1 MTAASFDRIRAD
13 EDLYQVPTYA
23 HLPLAVVRGEGCR
36 VFDSAGASWLDFYG
50 GHAVALTGHCH
61 PRVVAAVREQAAR
74 LLFYSNIAY
83 NDVRA
88 RAAKALVEAAPE
100 GVSRVFF
107 CNSGAEAVEAA
118 LKTARMLT
126 KRPSV
131 LAMKEG
137 FHGRTLGALSATG
150 LGHYRDY
157 GGPVAP
163 AAFVPFGDLAAAD
176 AALGPDV
183 AAVLLEPIPSMGGV
197 RVAAPEYYRG
207 LRRLCDERGALL
219 IFDEIQTGLGRTGR
233 MWAGEWFGVKPDMH
247 ALAKGIASGVP
258 CGAVLFQEAVASRVK
273 EGDHGSTFGGGPL
286 ACAAV
291 EATLSVIKDEGLV
304 AKAAA
309 AGEAIREGALRIRGV
324 REVRGLGLLL
334 AIACEADAKTVL
346 ARLREE
352 RVLASSVGSDPKA
365 VRLLPPLA
373 LGTAEVED
381 FLGALSR
388 ARPDKP

>member
-1 MTAASFDRIRAD
+1 VSGASFDRIRGD
-13 EDLYQVPTYA
+13 EDRYQVPTYA
-23 HLPLAVVRGEGCR
+23 HLPIAVERGEGCR
-36 VFDSAGASWLDFYG
+36 VYDAEGNAWLDFYG

-61 PRVVAAVREQAAR
+61 PRVVAAVREQAGR

-83 NDVRA
+83 NSVRA
-88 RAAKALVEAAPE
+88 RAAKALVEASPE
-100 GVSRVFF
+100 GVTQVFF

-126 KRPSV
+126 KRPGV
-131 LAMKEG
+131 VAMNEG

-163 AAFVPFGDLAAAD
+163 GTFVPFGDLAAAEK
-176 AALGPDV
+176 AVGPDT
-183 AAVLLEPIPSMGGV
+183 AAVILEPVPSMGGV

-233 MWAGEWFGVKPDMH
+233 MWAGEWFGVRADLQT
-247 ALAKGIASGVP
+247 LAKGIASGVP
-258 CGAVLFQEAVASRVK
+258 CGAVLFQGSIASRVK

-291 EATLSVIKDEGLV
+291 EATLAVIRDEDLV
-304 AKAAA
+304 AKAAT
-309 AGEAIREGALRIRGV
+309 AGEAIRAGALRVPGV

-346 ARLREE
+346 ARLRES
-352 RVLASSVGSDPKA
+352 RVLASSVSSDPKA

-373 LGTAEVED
+373 VGTAEVEE
-381 FLGALSR
+381 FLAALAR
-388 ARPDKP
+388 ARPDRP

>member
-1 MTAASFDRIRAD
+1 MSAPALDAIRAD
-13 EDLYQVPTYA
+13 EDRFQVPTYA

-36 VFDSAGASWLDFYG
+36 VVDSEGTSWLDFYG

-61 PRVVAAVREQAAR
+61 PRVVAAVREQAGR

-100 GVSRVFF
+100 GVTQVFF
-107 CNSGAEAVEAA
+107 CNSGAEANEAA

-126 KRPSV
+126 KRPGV
-131 LAMKEG
+131 VALREG
-137 FHGRTLGALSATG
+137 FHGRTLGALSVTG

-157 GGPVAP
+157 GGPVTDCT
-163 AAFVPFGDLAAAD
+163 FVPFGDLAAAER
-176 AALGPDV
+176 AIGAETACV
-183 AAVLLEPIPSMGGV
+183 ILEPIPSMGGV
-197 RVAAPEYYRG
+197 RVAPAEYYRG
-207 LRRLCDERGALL
+207 LRRLCTERGALL
-219 IFDEIQTGLGRTGR
+219 IHDEIQTGLGRTGR
-233 MWAGEWFGVKPDMH
+233 MWAGEHFGVVPDMH
-247 ALAKGIASGVP
+247 TLAKGIASGVP
-258 CGAVLFQEAVASRVK
+258 CGAVLFQGAVAARVK

-291 EATLSVIKDEGLV
+291 EATLAVIREEGLV
-304 AKAAA
+304 ARAAA
-309 AGEAIREGALRIRGV
+309 AGEEIRAGALRIPGV

-346 ARLREE
+346 ARLRAE

-365 VRLLPPLA
+365 IRLLPPLA
-373 LGTAEVED
+373 AGKAEVEE
-381 FLGALSR
+381 FLHAL
-388 ARPDKP
+388 AKAGPGRP